1 MHPET
6 TSGDETVPDESGPG
20 EDSFDAWRA
29 LQKATDKKRANLIA
43 DIVGHPEGA
52 PTVEELAYMNPS
64 LSEDSIRR
72 HLATLIEVGVV
83 EAHSLP
89 EGKRLREFPYKFY
102 ALTEDARALFDRNNL
117 FPEEAWQRQYAAVE
131 KTSRIREVEEMPRP
145 ETVE

>member
-6 TSGDETVPDESGPG
+6 TSGDGEIPDESGSG
-20 EDSFDAWRA
+20 TESFDAWRA

-64 LSEDSIRR
+64 LSADSIRR
-72 HLATLIEVGVV
+72 HLATLTEVGVI
-83 EAHSLP
+83 ESHALP

-117 FPEEAWQRQYAAVE
+117 FPGRAWQRQYATVE
-131 KTSRIREVEEMPRP
+131 QTSRIREVEEMPRP
-145 ETVE
+145 DTIE

>member
-1 MHPET
+1 MP
-6 TSGDETVPDESGPG
+6 PESGTGRGNPPG
-20 EDSFDAWRA
+20 DRVSHPQRA

-72 HLATLIEVGVV
+72 HLATLTDVGVV
-83 EAHSLP
+83 ETHSLP

-117 FPEEAWQRQYAAVE
+117 FPEGAWRRQYDAVE
-131 KTSRIREVEEMPRP
+131 KTSRIREVQEMPRP
-145 ETVE
+145 ETIE